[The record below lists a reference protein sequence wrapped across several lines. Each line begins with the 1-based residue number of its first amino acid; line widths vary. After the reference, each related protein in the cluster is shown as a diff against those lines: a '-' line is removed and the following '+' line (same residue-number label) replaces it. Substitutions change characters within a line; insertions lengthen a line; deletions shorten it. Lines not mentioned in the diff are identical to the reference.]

1 VRALAVCQDEL
12 IIRTLHR
19 VLTGAFEVEFL
30 VESRPLARRL
40 VDDGVS
46 ATVADPR
53 RVDSYLR
60 ADLTPTTCVIL
71 EDNGKKS
78 LKKVVTAIRDAGGS
92 LIYVLDVAHAPD
104 KRAHDAL
111 RAVVPEVTHLDLAAL
126 LSPTITTELG
136 RSLTRARVQQY
147 QRYFADA
154 DRVLILLHN
163 EPDPDAMAAG
173 LALRNVLRRTRTTA
187 IIGALQGVTR
197 PENLRMADLLDI
209 QVETLTP
216 DEFQSFDRIATVD
229 VQPHYFGGLLPRV
242 DLVVDHHPEQPGYTA
257 VFKDIRSDYGSTC
270 TILTEHLRAVDVN
283 ISERTAT
290 AMLYAIKSDTLF
302 FARQTNRIDLEAFT
316 FLYPLADPALIRK
329 MEGADITLERLEHV
343 TRALATSRFR
353 QQVFSAFLG
362 EVSRE
367 DFIPYTADFLL
378 QVEDV
383 KWTIVAGIVGGQL
396 IVSVRNLGYSRNA
409 GEFVKA
415 TFGDIGS
422 AGGHRAMAKAV
433 VPLAK
438 FKTKFGDLSGVGV
451 AARIGELAEHFIHDE
466 RAAVSQPTAPDQGH
480 ESDRPDARA
489 RQKAGP
495 SRA

>member
-12 IIRTLHR
+12 VIRTLHR
-19 VLTGAFEVEFL
+19 VLAGVFDLEFL

-40 VDDGVS
+40 ADDGVA
-46 ATVADPR
+46 ATVADPK

-60 ADLTPTTCVIL
+60 ADLGPMTCVIV
-71 EDNGKKS
+71 EDNGRRS
-78 LKKVVTAIRDAGGS
+78 LKRVVTAIRDAGGS
-92 LIYVLDVAHAPD
+92 LLYLLHVAGA
-104 KRAHDAL
+104 RERHDDL
-111 RAVVPEVTHLDLAAL
+111 RTVVPELTHLDLAEL
-126 LSPTITTELG
+126 LTPTLTTELG

-147 QRYFADA
+147 QRYFEDA

-163 EPDPDAMAAG
+163 EPDPDALAAG

-187 IIGALQGVTR
+187 IIGAVQGITR

-209 QVETLTP
+209 QLETVTP
-216 DEFQSFDRIATVD
+216 DEFAGFDRIATVD

-257 VFKDIRSDYGSTC
+257 VFKDIRTNYGSTC
-270 TILTEHLRAVDVN
+270 TILTEHLRAVDVS

-302 FARQTNRIDLEAFT
+302 FARQTNRADLEAFS

-329 MEGADITLERLEHV
+329 MEGADITIERLEHV
-343 TRALATSRFR
+343 TRALSTSRLR
-353 QQVFSAFLG
+353 NRVFSAFIG
-362 EVSRE
+362 ETSRE
-367 DFIPYTADFLL
+367 DFIPYTADFFL

-383 KWTIVAGIVGGQL
+383 KWTIVSGVVGGQL

-409 GEFVKA
+409 GEFVRA
-415 TFGDIGS
+415 NFGELGS

-433 VPLAK
+433 LPLQR
-438 FKTKFGDLSGVGV
+438 FRERFGDLSGIGI
-451 AARIGELAEHFIHDE
+451 AARIGELAEAFLEEAEKDK
-466 RAAVSQPTAPDQGH
+466 
-480 ESDRPDARA
+480 DREKDRKVPA
-489 RQKAGP
+489 
-495 SRA
+495 S